1 MDIASSLAIMLEF
14 ASPLLV
20 FRNQLLNPQRITVS
34 PVLDGRINALNEYSQ
49 SYQHARLMVV
59 SNKNIFGISHFP

>member
-34 PVLDGRINALNEYSQ
+34 PVLDGRINALNELQ
-49 SYQHARLMVV
+49 SVLPARTLDGCVE
-59 SNKNIFGISHFP
+59 